1 MRSKTSQIMGTIAL
15 LSCFVC
21 PILETFDHWDPP
33 IQTGNDTEYTLVI
46 LGLCVGAAYLFARPV
61 LRALKQ
67 IFAEKFRPW
76 HSDLFHRT
84 LLFSLRRHGS
94 SSSFVTHLE
103 AKQIGRE
110 LIRAAL
116 LYEHALP

>member
-1 MRSKTSQIMGTIAL
+1 MGTIAL

-67 IFAEKFRPW
+67 IFAEKQSFVLGTAIFFIAP
-76 HSDLFHRT
+76 S
-84 LLFSLRRHGS
+84 FSLFADTGPP
-94 SSSFVTHLE
+94 
-103 AKQIGRE
+103 
-110 LIRAAL
+110 AASL
-116 LYEHALP
+116 RI